1 MQPPSVA
8 LYYAIV
14 EAINKVGVT
23 TYSVSQDVENM
34 ELPICRVQLLTSNS
48 TNQFVNARQ
57 YEHTFQLDVITAQ
70 DGLEEGLTLAY
81 KIMHK
86 LRQIGVEGFLVD
98 MNGEPSLTS
107 MVDSSTTRILNRQI
121 IRVNYDI
128 IEDTAF

>member
-1 MQPPSVA
+1 MPPSVA

-14 EAINKVGVT
+14 EAINKAGVT
-23 TYSVSQDVENM
+23 TYSASQDVKNM

-70 DGLEEGLTLAY
+70 DGLEEGLTIAY

-86 LRQIGVEGFLVD
+86 LRQIGVKGFLVD

-107 MVDSSTTRILNRQI
+107 MVDSSTNRILNRQI

>member
-14 EAINKVGVT
+14 EAINKAGVT

-57 YEHTFQLDVITAQ
+57 YEHTFQLDVITTQ

-107 MVDSSTTRILNRQI
+107 MVDSSTNRILNRQI

>member
-14 EAINKVGVT
+14 EAINKAGVT

-70 DGLEEGLTLAY
+70 DGLEEGLTLEY

>member
-57 YEHTFQLDVITAQ
+57 YEHTFQLDVVTAQ
-70 DGLEEGLTLAY
+70 DGLEQGLTIAY
-81 KIMHK
+81 MIMRQ
-86 LRQIGVEGFLVD
+86 LRQITVEGYLAQI
-98 MNGEPSLTS
+98 NGEPSMSS
-107 MVDSSTTRILNRQI
+107 MVDRSTNRILNRQI

>member
-14 EAINKVGVT
+14 EAINKAGVT

-98 MNGEPSLTS
+98 MNGDAS
-107 MVDSSTTRILNRQI
+107 RI
-121 IRVNYDI
+121 
-128 IEDTAF
+128 

>member
-14 EAINKVGVT
+14 EAINKAGVT
-23 TYSVSQDVENM
+23 TYSASQDVEDM
-34 ELPICRVQLLTSNS
+34 ELPICRVQLLT
-48 TNQFVNARQ
+48 VNARQ
-57 YEHTFQLDVITAQ
+57 YKHTFQIDVITAQ

-81 KIMHK
+81 KIMRK
-86 LRQIGVEGFLVD
+86 LHQIGLGGFLVQ

-107 MVDSSTTRILNRQI
+107 MVDSSTNRILNRQI

-128 IEDTAF
+128 IEDSAF

>member
-14 EAINKVGVT
+14 EAINKAGVT
-23 TYSVSQDVENM
+23 TYSASQDVEDM
-34 ELPICRVQLLTSNS
+34 KLPICRVQLLTSNS
-48 TNQFVNARQ
+48 TNQLVNARQ

-107 MVDSSTTRILNRQI
+107 MVDSSTNRILNRQI
-121 IRVNYDI
+121 IRANYDI

>member
-14 EAINKVGVT
+14 EAINKAGVT
-23 TYSVSQDVENM
+23 TYSASQDIEDM

-70 DGLEEGLTLAY
+70 DGLEEGLTFAY

-86 LRQIGVEGFLVD
+86 LRQIRLDGFLVD

-107 MVDSSTTRILNRQI
+107 MVDSSTNRILNRQI

>member
-1 MQPPSVA
+1 MPPSVA

-14 EAINKVGVT
+14 EAINKAGVT
-23 TYSVSQDVENM
+23 TYSSSQDVENM

-98 MNGEPSLTS
+98 MNGEPNLTS
-107 MVDSSTTRILNRQI
+107 MVDSSTNRILNRQI

>member
-1 MQPPSVA
+1 MPPSVA

-14 EAINKVGVT
+14 EAINGVGVA
-23 TYSVSQDVENM
+23 TYSASQDVEDM

-57 YEHTFQLDVITAQ
+57 YEHTFQLDVITTK

-107 MVDSSTTRILNRQI
+107 MVDSSTNRILNRQI
-121 IRVNYDI
+121 IRVSYDI

>member
-1 MQPPSVA
+1 MPPSVA
-8 LYYAIV
+8 LYSAIV
-14 EAINKVGVT
+14 KAINSIGVD
-23 TYSVSQDVENM
+23 TYSASQDIEDM
-34 ELPICRVQLLTSNS
+34 SLPICRVQLLTSSS
-48 TNQFVNARQ
+48 TNQFSNARQ
-57 YEHTFQLDVITAQ
+57 YEHEFQLDVVTAQ

-107 MVDSSTTRILNRQI
+107 MVDSSTNRILNRQI

-128 IEDTAF
+128 IDDTAF

>member
-14 EAINKVGVT
+14 EAINKAGVT

-81 KIMHK
+81 KIMYK

-107 MVDSSTTRILNRQI
+107 MVDSSTNRILNRQI

-128 IEDTAF
+128 IEDAAF

>member
-86 LRQIGVEGFLVD
+86 LRQIGVEGFLVG

-107 MVDSSTTRILNRQI
+107 MVDSSTNRILNRQI

>member
-14 EAINKVGVT
+14 EAINKAGVT
-23 TYSVSQDVENM
+23 TYSASQDVENM
-34 ELPICRVQLLTSNS
+34 EPPICRVQLLTSNS

-81 KIMHK
+81 KIMRK

-107 MVDSSTTRILNRQI
+107 MVDSSTNCILNRQI
-121 IRVNYDI
+121 IRVSYDI
-128 IEDTAF
+128 IEGTAF

>member
-1 MQPPSVA
+1 MPPSVA

-14 EAINKVGVT
+14 EAINKAGVT
-23 TYSVSQDVENM
+23 TYSASQDVENM

-70 DGLEEGLTLAY
+70 DSLEEGLTLAY

-86 LRQIGVEGFLVD
+86 LRQIGVEGFLVAI
-98 MNGEPSLTS
+98 NGEPSLTS
-107 MVDSSTTRILNRQI
+107 MVDSSTNRILNRQI

>member
-1 MQPPSVA
+1 MPPSVA
-8 LYYAIV
+8 LYFAIV
-14 EAINKVGVT
+14 EAISKAGVT
-23 TYSVSQDVENM
+23 TYSASQDVENM

-57 YEHTFQLDVITAQ
+57 YEHTCQIDVITAQ
-70 DGLEEGLTLAY
+70 YGREEGLTLAY

-98 MNGEPSLTS
+98 MNGELSLTS
-107 MVDSSTTRILNRQI
+107 MVDSSTNRILNIQI
-121 IRVNYDI
+121 IRVNYGI